1 MSIVKQSAVLTTLL
15 DICTDYDLK
24 SSTKGHSLTVRFGNY
39 VYKAEKKFLYDFAQE
54 LGTFMSKMPKI
65 VKDKYLVLK

>member
-1 MSIVKQSAVLTTLL
+1 MSIVKQSAALTTLL
-15 DICTDYDLK
+15 DVCTDYDLK
-24 SSTKGHSLTVRFGNY
+24 SSTKGHTLTVRFGNY

-54 LGTFMSKMPKI
+54 LGTFLSKMPKV